1 MMETKEMIYTAI
13 FQGAQ
18 GKLTRSRYTGVI
30 SRKDAWL
37 SAARMGASDNMCLIA
52 LVPGDHPAYFYEDFV
67 ADNARSRSREH
78 GIRHH
83 DLFEVPP
90 IDDEEVFEMT

>member
-13 FQGAQ
+13 FQGPQ

-52 LVPGDHPAYFYEDFV
+52 LVPGDHPIYFYEDFV
-67 ADNARSRSREH
+67 ADNTSKPHS
-78 GIRHH
+78 IRHH

-90 IDDEEVFEMT
+90 IQDEDVYEMT

>member
-13 FQGAQ
+13 FQGPQ
-18 GKLTRSRYTGVI
+18 GKLTHSRYTGVI

-52 LVPGDHPAYFYEDFV
+52 LVPGDHPVYFYEDFV
-67 ADNARSRSREH
+67 ADNASSKPH
-78 GIRHH
+78 SIRHH

-90 IDDEEVFEMT
+90 IDDGDSYEMT